1 VLDPHADL
9 GIVRNPAAET
19 IDLRPTGDSRLHIV
33 TACIQR
39 DRLLEQLIVRERM
52 RARADE
58 RHLAAPD
65 VQQLRQFID
74 IVAAHPA
81 ADPGIRESFSLVCV
95 T

>member
-1 VLDPHADL
+1 MLDPHADL

-58 RHLAAPD
+58 RHLAAQD

-81 ADPGIRESFSLVCV
+81 ADPGDP
-95 T
+95 